1 MFTATVI
8 GNLGADAEVKVYN
21 DKKFVA
27 FKVAHTDAWKGED
40 GVKHENTQWISCAL
54 NGDGGSLLPYLK
66 KGVKVCVTGSLSLG
80 VASSKIAR
88 RMVPTANL
96 SVRDVELCGGS
107 SDIVPRKLVG
117 QDGVIYDTVK
127 CFFVD
132 VNREENKHLAGT
144 IMYGERGGEYQVSD
158 IGYITPIAPTAKE
171 EQPAGEEQAPNDNAN
186 ATSDEPF

>member
-1 MFTATVI
+1 MLNATVI
-8 GNLGADAEVKVYN
+8 GNLGADAEIRVYN
-21 DKKFVA
+21 DKKFVS
-27 FKVAHTDAWKGED
+27 FKVAHTDSWKGED
-40 GVKHENTQWISCAL
+40 GVKHETTQWVSCAL

-66 KGVKVCVTGSLSLG
+66 KGVKVCVTGSLTLG

-88 RMVPTANL
+88 KMVPTANL

-132 VNREENKHLAGT
+132 VNREETKHLAGT
-144 IMYGERGGEYQVSD
+144 VMYGERGGEYQVSE
-158 IGYITPIAPTAKE
+158 IGYVSPITPTSTENVPS
-171 EQPAGEEQAPNDNAN
+171 GDDQAASNISNAN
-186 ATSDEPF
+186 NYE